1 MDTLRELFVR
11 SLNMAV
17 AASWLVLALLLLRP
31 LLKKFAPK
39 WVLCALWVLVAVRLV
54 CPVMLHSN
62 LSAYRL
68 AGDAVQ
74 EDGQVVY
81 FRSYSDTGHTV
92 VGYDPATLLP
102 HTALPDA
109 ESETEAAVPEKE
121 TPSGH
126 RDFSQRNISL
136 LWAVGVGVMLACAFV
151 GYVRLKEKVSAR
163 IYLQDNVYLCD
174 EVKSPFL
181 LGVFRPHIYLPS
193 GMEEDARSC
202 VLLHERAHLR
212 RGDHIWKLLGY
223 VLLAVYWYNPLIWA
237 AYICFCRDMELA
249 CDERV
254 VRDMAAEE
262 KAAYSQTLLDCS
274 RPKRWVSACP
284 LAFGEVG
291 VKTRIKSVLHY
302 KKPAFWAVM
311 AAVLVCIVLAVC
323 FLTDPKAGE
332 QDDSP
337 NIDSTLSHLA
347 ETAYQTGTVT
357 LTWHEAGIEVNDDTV
372 PGAVLGELLDSAQW
386 TYTNDSDPE
395 DGSDSEWDMVV
406 QVNETALLWFYPGA
420 PASGVKI
427 QDGNTVR
434 WYSMGDMTCAD
445 VLLKLGPSRSY
456 LGQAGQTKEVYT
468 FGRYEQDGDTANGAE
483 PIEWLVLDRD
493 SIRVLL
499 ISRYALDFQSY
510 TSFYQPVE
518 ENACWKDC
526 SLRGWLNDAFFN
538 TAFTPEEQQKIVVT
552 NTTIPYSDTFI
563 PGGTED
569 RVFLLT
575 KEDVRYYMTSTEDA
589 QVTPTAYARAQLP
602 DYQTDT
608 GATVTWWLRSDLN
621 NHASVV
627 LWDGRTNDSMRSY
640 EPAYVRPVIWLAMNP

>member
-1 MDTLRELFVR
+1 MDVLRELFVK

-151 GYVRLKEKVSAR
+151 GYVRLKEKVSAS
-163 IYLQDNVYLCD
+163 ICLQDNVYLCD

-254 VRDMAAEE
+254 VRDMAA
-262 KAAYSQTLLDCS
+262 
-274 RPKRWVSACP
+274 
-284 LAFGEVG
+284 
-291 VKTRIKSVLHY
+291 
-302 KKPAFWAVM
+302 
-311 AAVLVCIVLAVC
+311 
-323 FLTDPKAGE
+323 
-332 QDDSP
+332 
-337 NIDSTLSHLA
+337 
-347 ETAYQTGTVT
+347 
-357 LTWHEAGIEVNDDTV
+357 
-372 PGAVLGELLDSAQW
+372 
-386 TYTNDSDPE
+386 
-395 DGSDSEWDMVV
+395 
-406 QVNETALLWFYPGA
+406 
-420 PASGVKI
+420 
-427 QDGNTVR
+427 
-434 WYSMGDMTCAD
+434 
-445 VLLKLGPSRSY
+445 
-456 LGQAGQTKEVYT
+456 
-468 FGRYEQDGDTANGAE
+468 
-483 PIEWLVLDRD
+483 
-493 SIRVLL
+493 
-499 ISRYALDFQSY
+499 
-510 TSFYQPVE
+510 
-518 ENACWKDC
+518 
-526 SLRGWLNDAFFN
+526 
-538 TAFTPEEQQKIVVT
+538 
-552 NTTIPYSDTFI
+552 
-563 PGGTED
+563 
-569 RVFLLT
+569 
-575 KEDVRYYMTSTEDA
+575 
-589 QVTPTAYARAQLP
+589 
-602 DYQTDT
+602 
-608 GATVTWWLRSDLN
+608 
-621 NHASVV
+621 
-627 LWDGRTNDSMRSY
+627 
-640 EPAYVRPVIWLAMNP
+640 